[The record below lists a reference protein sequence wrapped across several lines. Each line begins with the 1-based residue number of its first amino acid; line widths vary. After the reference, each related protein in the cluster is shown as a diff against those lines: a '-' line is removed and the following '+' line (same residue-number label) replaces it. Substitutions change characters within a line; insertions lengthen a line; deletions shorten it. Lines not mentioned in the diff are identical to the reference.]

1 MTEADRRRVQ
11 AALGAMG
18 YYSDRVDGRFGPG
31 TRAAIRRF
39 QFELGAEMTGVLTPQ
54 QAGRLVGGAGVAPA
68 APPAR

>member
-11 AALGAMG
+11 AALGTLG

-39 QFELGAEMTGVLTPQ
+39 QFEMRAEMTGVLTAEQ
-54 QAGRLVGGAGVAPA
+54 ASRLVAGR
-68 APPAR
+68 